1 MPEAL
6 TTIFKGVWDRLQH
19 EALTYLP
26 PLIAAAIVVFGAS
39 IVAVVL
45 RRILY
50 RIAKGAAL
58 HRFLRRSGVAHLID
72 PSGQLR
78 KTNMVAEVAYWSVL
92 TVGMLVGL
100 SVFGTDLTSQLIQ
113 TFISLIP
120 RLVIAGAIVL
130 GGVWLGQYLS
140 RCALVW
146 AFDEGLPHPRRVAVA
161 VRIIVQF
168 VAIVVAADHLNFAR
182 SVFLTAFIILAGGLA
197 LSVSL
202 AVGIGGS
209 GRIREYLQQNNQQ
222 RERERENAGERSMW
236 SHL

>member
-6 TTIFKGVWDRLQH
+6 ATILKGVWDRLQH
-19 EALTYLP
+19 EAITYLP
-26 PLIAAAIVVFGAS
+26 PLIAAAIVVLGAS
-39 IVAVVL
+39 IIAVVA
-45 RRILY
+45 RRVLY
-50 RIAKGAAL
+50 RIAKGVSL

-78 KTNMVAEVAYWSVL
+78 TTNMVAEITYWTIL
-92 TVGMLVGL
+92 TVGMLVAL

-146 AFDEGLPHPRRVAVA
+146 AFDEGLPHPRRLAVA
-161 VRIIVQF
+161 VRVVVQF

-197 LSVSL
+197 LTASL
-202 AVGIGGS
+202 AVGLGGS
-209 GRIREYLQQNNQQ
+209 ARIREYLQQQKGQ
-222 RERERENAGERSMW
+222 RDLEKNGERSMW